1 MAILKKLLPHLTAL
15 AVFMLV
21 SALYFAPQYQGQA
34 VRQGDDIQATGM
46 AGGIPQHIEK
56 YGEHPQWAPNN
67 FSGMPGYLIHM
78 NYEGRLLKEI
88 SSAFY
93 FLGTP
98 AAYYFVLMAGF
109 YFMLLCFGVN
119 PWLSIAGALAYGLSS
134 YFIIIYEAGHI
145 TKLMALAWVAPLIG
159 AVQYAYTRRL
169 WLGAALAGIFASIEI
184 STSHPQITYY
194 FLFVLL
200 GLVIVQGADYRRRKA
215 MPAFAGRTA
224 ALLLAALLA
233 VGSNLVQLWYVADY
247 AGDSTRSRSELT
259 AEHAGQ
265 EANRSGGLDR
275 DYITAWSY
283 GKAETFNLFIPN
295 LYGGSSA
302 GGFSD
307 DGKLAQALE
316 KYQASSYAT
325 SMPAYWGPQPGTSGP
340 VYVGAVVVFLFI
352 LGLYWVRGANLWWLA
367 AVTLLSFLL
376 AWGRHFMWLTDL
388 FIDYMPGYNKF
399 RTVSMILVIAEW
411 SMPLLGMLAMKKLWD
426 NDSQFKAWD
435 NTPESQRFTKAFK
448 RAVCTA
454 GGIAL
459 FFLLLGGSLFDFS
472 AATDYQMQLPDDVIA
487 AMQAERADLLRADAF
502 RSLLFVL
509 AAAALVWLFFKGK
522 LRRGA
527 FAALLAV
534 LVLCDMI
541 PVDRRYLNGDDFRP
555 RREAKAIQPTKADI
569 DILKDTTL
577 SFRVA
582 NFAVSTFN
590 DATTS
595 YFHQSVGGYHAA
607 KLRRYQELIDRYL
620 SQGDMDIYSML
631 NTRYFIIPDKKG
643 MPEARLN
650 ERALGNAWFADT
662 VLLVASADEELEA
675 LDGADLS
682 VTAVVDE
689 RFADL
694 LSGVPAAAAPDSSAS
709 VVLTDWRANRLTYR
723 TSSSRDALA
732 VFSEIYY
739 PKGWTAYID
748 GKETP
753 HLRAD
758 YVLRALAVPA
768 GEHTVEFRYR
778 APHFA
783 ALKGVTLASSLA
795 LLLMLAGGIG
805 LAFRKPKEDRP
816 AAGTDADRAKERTT
830 DQPKASHGGTEA

>member
-1 MAILKKLLPHLTAL
+1 MAILKKWFPHVIAL
-15 AVFMLV
+15 ALFMLV

-78 NYEGRLLKEI
+78 NYEGRLIKEI

-119 PWLSIAGALAYGLSS
+119 PWLSIAGALAYGFSS

-145 TKLMALAWVAPLIG
+145 TKLMALAWVAPIVG

-200 GLVIVQGADYRRRKA
+200 GLVIVHATDYVRRKA
-215 MPAFAGRTA
+215 LPAFAGRTA

-265 EANRSGGLDR
+265 AANQSGGLDR

-283 GKAETFNLFIPN
+283 GKVETFNLFIPN

-307 DGKLAQALE
+307 DGKLAQALD
-316 KYQASSYAT
+316 KYKASSYAT

-352 LGLYWVRGANLWWLA
+352 FGLYYVRGANLWWLA
-367 AVTLLSFLL
+367 AVTLFSFLL
-376 AWGRHFMWLTDL
+376 AWGKHFMWLTDL

-411 SMPLLGMLAMKKLWD
+411 SMPFLGILALKKLWD
-426 NDSQFKAWD
+426 GETD
-435 NTPESQRFTKAFK
+435 TERFVKAFK
-448 RAVCTA
+448 RAVYTA

-472 AATDYQMQLPDDVIA
+472 TATDYQMQLPEDVIA
-487 AMQAERADLLRADAF
+487 AMQAERVDLLRADAF

-509 AAAALVWLFFKGK
+509 ATAALVWFFFKGRI
-522 LRRGA
+522 RRGW
-527 FAALLAV
+527 FAVLLAV

-541 PVDRRYLNGDDFRP
+541 PVARRYLNSDDFQP
-555 RREAKAIQPTKADI
+555 RREAKAIQPTKANI
-569 DILKDTTL
+569 DILKDTTGV
-577 SFRVA
+577 FRVA
-582 NFAVSTFN
+582 NFSVSTFN

-620 SQGDMDIYSML
+620 APGDMDIYSML
-631 NTRYFIIPDKKG
+631 NARYFIIPGEKG

-650 ERALGNAWFADT
+650 ERALGNAWFTDT
-662 VLLVASADEELEA
+662 LLLVPSADEELEM
-675 LDGADLS
+675 LGQVNLGN
-682 VTAVVDE
+682 TAVVDE

-694 LSGVPAAAAPDSSAS
+694 LSGVPAAAAPDSLAS
-709 VVLTDWRANRLTYR
+709 IVLTDWRANRLTYR
-723 TSSSRDALA
+723 TSSSREALA

-739 PKGWTAYID
+739 PKGWTAYLD
-748 GKETP
+748 GTEVP

-758 YVLRALAVPA
+758 YVLRALVIPA

-778 APHFA
+778 APHFT
-783 ALKGVTLASSLA
+783 ALKNVTMASSLA
-795 LLLMLAGGIG
+795 LLLMLAAGIG
-805 LAFRKPKEDRP
+805 LFFRRPQELKE
-816 AAGTDADRAKERTT
+816 AASESRKQE
-830 DQPKASHGGTEA
+830 E